1 MEIKVSTENIDSTTQ
16 RLYEKLNNKFK
27 NKENNIAVRTAMNEL
42 CNYYNDVDYINNNF
56 KSFMRELEFSDN
68 ICTINV
74 RKRF

>member
-16 RLYEKLNNKFK
+16 RLYEKLHNKFK
-27 NKENNIAVRTAMNEL
+27 NRENNIAVRTAMNEL

-56 KSFMRELEFSDN
+56 KSFMRYLEFGDN